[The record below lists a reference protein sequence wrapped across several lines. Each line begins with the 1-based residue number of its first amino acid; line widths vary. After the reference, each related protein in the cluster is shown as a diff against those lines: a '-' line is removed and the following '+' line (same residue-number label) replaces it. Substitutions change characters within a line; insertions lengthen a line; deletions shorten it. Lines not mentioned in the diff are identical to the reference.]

1 MLRRDNRA
9 VYDTPQSID
18 QIVTAL
24 AEQPKAIAS
33 VTSDLSEPRLHAV
46 PDRGEWSLNDV
57 LAHLR
62 ACSDTWG
69 RYIATILADDRP
81 TIKAMNPTTWITHT
95 DYRELEFAPSLR
107 AFRRQR
113 ARLLTLLRS
122 LPTSGWS
129 RAAIVTGAGRPR
141 DVTVIEYARRL
152 ANHERSHV
160 KHIERLAGASRG
172 ARVRPRR

>member
-1 MLRRDNRA
+1 M
-9 VYDTPQSID
+9 YDTRRSID
-18 QIVTAL
+18 QILAAL
-24 AEQPKAIAS
+24 AEQPKAIAELADGL
-33 VTSDLSEPRLHAV
+33 SDRRLHA
-46 PDRGEWSLNDV
+46 PPTGGEWAINDV

-62 ACSDTWG
+62 SCSDMWG
-69 RYIATILADDRP
+69 GYIARIIAEDRP

-95 DYRELEFAPSLR
+95 DYPDLEFAPSLR

-122 LPTSGWS
+122 LPQSHWS
-129 RAAIVTGAGRPR
+129 RAAIVTGAGSPR

-160 KHIERLAGASRG
+160 KHIARLAGGSPG
-172 ARVRPRR
+172 ARVKPRR